1 MRGKVDPTIKDVFE
15 AVQGGFGKVD
25 RRLDKVERRLDGVE
39 RRLSTVET
47 RLSGLED
54 TDRHL
59 IRRVG
64 ELESKMDD
72 VQDAVEGL
80 SKAFD
85 HDTIMV
91 IEHDKRIARLE
102 KTRA

>member
-1 MRGKVDPTIKDVFE
+1 MKRKADTTLDVVLE
-15 AVQGGFGKVD
+15 AVQDGFGGVGK
-25 RRLDKVERRLDGVE
+25 RLDKVERRLDGVE
-39 RRLSTVET
+39 RRISTVET

-64 ELESKMDD
+64 EIEGKMDD
-72 VQDAVEGL
+72 VQDAVDGL

-85 HDTIMV
+85 HDTIEVMGH
-91 IEHDKRIARLE
+91 EKRISRLE
-102 KTRA
+102 KIRP